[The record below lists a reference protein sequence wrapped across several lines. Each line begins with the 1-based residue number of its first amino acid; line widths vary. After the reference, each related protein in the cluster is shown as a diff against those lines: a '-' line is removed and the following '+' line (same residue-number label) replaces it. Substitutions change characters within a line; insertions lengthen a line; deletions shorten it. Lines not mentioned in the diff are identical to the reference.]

1 MFQLRGNIFVC
12 LLLCQQR
19 DIIFFTVPRKFL
31 QHQDEVPRRWSPSKY
46 HPAPIMLNIRDPTRT
61 NATNAEEDN
70 QEACSQKTVAKKT
83 PKKAAKKRAAKKLA
97 AKKSEPA
104 AKKPAAKKTPK
115 KAAKKPAVQKK
126 QLQRRHQRRHPR
138 SLQQRNQQPRG
149 QQLRKPRKN
158 YFRFTISTC
167 METQNPANQDLD
179 LLANESQVKQQDG
192 PCSHLIGSKKNFLI
206 QILKNRQNSY
216 MAQDYI
222 FIISYT

>member
-1 MFQLRGNIFVC
+1 MCVYYYANSVIL
-12 LLLCQQR
+12 
-19 DIIFFTVPRKFL
+19 FFSLYLESFYNTRTKF
-31 QHQDEVPRRWSPSKY
+31 PGGGPPSKY

-126 QLQRRHQRRHPR
+126 NSCKEDTKEGIQEAC
-138 SLQQRNQQPRG
+138 S
-149 QQLRKPRKN
+149 K
-158 YFRFTISTC
+158 
-167 METQNPANQDLD
+167 ETS
-179 LLANESQVKQQDG
+179 SQEA
-192 PCSHLIGSKKNFLI
+192 SS
-206 QILKNRQNSY
+206 
-216 MAQDYI
+216 
-222 FIISYT
+222 